1 MQVPTFRNAPQT
13 RPSVPVPTA
22 GQSSKSA
29 LSLVRSWYCR
39 RYDTLS
45 TVFELWITGRA
56 PPFCTARA
64 ADQEARMTASRQ
76 PSANTSPLTS
86 NQHYSG
92 NAESSKETMTSLPNT
107 GSDPAAQDMSP
118 EEIQA
123 VIDRILSK
131 DVPAKRVPAAGG
143 DGKAL
148 FGRAQALSRLDE
160 EHGLYDGDQQD
171 LEERRALRR
180 TAGMSTE
187 LEDVTEVEYRQLR
200 LERVVLAG
208 LWSEGTLADAENSL
222 RELAALAETAGS
234 EVLDGLV
241 QRRAKP
247 DPGTFL
253 GSGKALEL
261 KEIVMATGADTVV
274 VDAELAPSQ
283 RRGLEDIVKV
293 KVIDRTALILD
304 IFAQHAKSR
313 EGKAQ
318 VELAQLEYLL
328 PRLRGWGESMSRQ
341 AGGQVGGAGAG
352 MGSRG
357 PGETKIELDRRRI
370 RTRMA
375 KLRREITAMK
385 PARETKRAN
394 RRRNSVP
401 SVAIAGYT
409 NAGKSSLLNRLT
421 DAGVLVENA
430 LFATLDPTVRKAE
443 TADGLGYTLADTV
456 GFVRS
461 LPTQLVEAFRST
473 LEEVADADLILHVVD
488 VSHPDPEGQIA
499 AVRKVFSEVDARK
512 VQEIIVLNKADA
524 ADPFVVERLKQ
535 REPRHV
541 VVSART
547 GEGIAELLKQISD
560 SIPRPSVKL
569 ELLIPYSRGDVISKL
584 HDTDAEI
591 LSLDH
596 GEDGTRAVV
605 MVREGLAAEL
615 ESFVSND

>member
-1 MQVPTFRNAPQT
+1 
-13 RPSVPVPTA
+13 
-22 GQSSKSA
+22 
-29 LSLVRSWYCR
+29 
-39 RYDTLS
+39 
-45 TVFELWITGRA
+45 
-56 PPFCTARA
+56 
-64 ADQEARMTASRQ
+64 MTNSRQ
-76 PSANTSPLTS
+76 PSANTAPQTS
-86 NQHYSG
+86 NQHYSESV
-92 NAESSKETMTSLPNT
+92 ESSKENMTNQPNT
-107 GSDPAAQDMSP
+107 GSDSASQDMSP

-131 DVPAKRVPAAGG
+131 DVPARPVTSASG
-143 DGKAL
+143 DSRGVL
-148 FGRAQALSRLDE
+148 GSAQAISHQDS
-160 EHGLYDGDQQD
+160 EHSVFDGDQQD

-180 TAGMSTE
+180 TAGLSTE

-253 GSGKALEL
+253 GAGKALEL
-261 KEIVMATGADTVV
+261 KDIVMSTGADTVV

-375 KLRREITAMK
+375 KLRREIAAMK

-473 LEEVADADLILHVVD
+473 LEEVADSDLILHVVD

-499 AVRKVFSEVDARK
+499 AVRSVFSEVDARK
-512 VQEIIVLNKADA
+512 VPEIIVLNKADA

-547 GEGIAELLKQISD
+547 GQGIAELLKAISD
-560 SIPRPSVKL
+560 SIPRPSVKMD
-569 ELLIPYSRGDVISKL
+569 LLIPYNRGDLISKL
-584 HDTDAEI
+584 HEADAEI
-591 LSLDH
+591 LRLEH
-596 GEDGTRAVV
+596 EEAGTRALV

-615 ESFVSND
+615 ESFITDV